1 MIELFFEI
9 SKRFLAVT
17 NLMKK
22 IVPIVPRKIKN
33 TLRQKN
39 NSPDNVGF
47 KDVKLKTIKRKKRKK
62 IG

>member
-1 MIELFFEI
+1 
-9 SKRFLAVT
+9 
-17 NLMKK
+17 MKK

-33 TLRQKN
+33 TLRKKN
-39 NSPDNVGF
+39 NSPDNVEF